1 MKLGKKVKNSML
13 ASTSG
18 SKVHYPSMRIN
29 SKQFPH
35 LLKAGVN
42 KKVAMHIK
50 GKVKSINPSY
60 DGDGSHDIE
69 MEVTDA
75 KHGKGWGK
83 HIA

>member
-1 MKLGKKVKNSML
+1 MKLGKKFNHTML
-13 ASTSG
+13 ATPSD
-18 SKVHYPSMRIN
+18 SKVYYPSMRLN

-75 KHGKGWGK
+75 KHKGWGK
-83 HIA
+83 HVA